1 MCIRDRNL
9 EASSYYVEDGSFFR
23 IRNIELGYT
32 FDPRLLNRIKLQ
44 SLRIYGNVQ
53 NPKTWSRNTGYTP
66 EVGGSAT
73 AFGVDGGGYPMPVV
87 YTLGF
92 NLSF

>member
-1 MCIRDRNL
+1 MLN
-9 EASSYYVEDGSFFR
+9 VFV
-23 IRNIELGYT
+23 
-32 FDPRLLNRIKLQ
+32 LLTKIVRFLSQMFGLSQKVKAD
-44 SLRIYGNVQ
+44 SLVLIWYQ
-53 NPKTWSRNTGYTP
+53 ILTP

>member
-1 MCIRDRNL
+1 MIIANNL
-9 EASSYYVEDGSFFR
+9 LALYRLKLLRWLQRY
-23 IRNIELGYT
+23 ELLIINQRKDVYK
-32 FDPRLLNRIKLQ
+32 RQ
-44 SLRIYGNVQ
+44 
-53 NPKTWSRNTGYTP
+53 PKTWSRNTGYTP

-92 NLSF
+92 NLYDAANRFISVDDLSDAVI

>member
-1 MCIRDRNL
+1 MYRYLRYAAIAFL
-9 EASSYYVEDGSFFR
+9 FASSDNPIGRPVSF
-23 IRNIELGYT
+23 
-32 FDPRLLNRIKLQ
+32 PR
-44 SLRIYGNVQ
+44 SFAD
-53 NPKTWSRNTGYTP
+53 TGYTP